1 MAVSKQE
8 VILEFNA
15 DTSDVTKSLGQV
27 EQGIEGTSKATEGL
41 TNQLDKMTGGAVSG
55 LGKLGGGLKTA
66 ATGFQTLRGAV
77 AATGIGALLIAI
89 TSLVAY
95 FKRTERGAQQ
105 LRKITATLGAVMDK
119 LVDVVIK
126 LGEGIFNAFT
136 NPKKALTDFA
146 QALKEN
152 IINRFEGLLELVP
165 KLGEAV
171 GLLFEG
177 KFGQAAKTATDAVG
191 KVTTGIESVTDAA
204 ASAAEAAG
212 DFADEIARTAQAAAD
227 LTDRQNKLKVAER
240 EFLSV
245 RAQTNKTIAENRLLV
260 EDETLAF
267 EDRIGALDEAIAAE
281 ERTIAKELEFARERA
296 AILEEQAALAESDE
310 ETKQAVAEAQAAVI
324 ELETRSLRT
333 QKRLEGERQSLILQ
347 RDARAKQEQ
356 AAAQKAAE
364 EAEKTAEAELAA
376 RQKLEDELFAL
387 TLTAQEREE
396 LAAQQKFD
404 ERVAIAGD
412 DEGLIQAA
420 TERLN
425 ADLAAIDEKYRKQ
438 GEDADKKETD
448 DALAELQ
455 RYYDEAEAIVNAGE
469 QQDRESELLQTQARF
484 AEQIALAQK
493 LGEDTTVLVE
503 AQRQAELEINKK
515 YDAQELAR
523 AEELAEQEKQIEQT
537 KRDVRDQTINA
548 LLELNNAFAGDTE
561 EQQKKAFERS
571 KKIQSA
577 QALISTYE
585 SAVQAFKSLAGIPVV
600 GPALGTAASVAA
612 IASGLAQVKSIQSQ
626 TFGGGATA
634 PPPPTPAPALS
645 AAATEATQAPSA
657 PTLDLSFLGDIA
669 TTPQP
674 QQAYVISEN
683 VTTAQQA
690 NKKIQDQAAL

>member
-15 DTSDVTKSLGQV
+15 DTSNVSKNLGQV
-27 EQGIEGTSKATEGL
+27 EKGVEGTSKATAGL
-41 TNQLDKMTGGAVSG
+41 TTQLDKMTGGAVTG
-55 LGKLGGGLKTA
+55 LRKLGGGLKNA
-66 ATGFQTLRGAV
+66 ATGFKTLRGAV
-77 AATGIGALLIAI
+77 AATGIGAILIAI

-119 LVDVVIK
+119 LVDVVIG

-146 QALKEN
+146 QALKQN

-165 KLGEAV
+165 ALGEAV

-177 KFGQAAKTATDAVG
+177 KFGEAAKTAADAVG
-191 KVTTGIESVTDAA
+191 KVTLGVESVTDAA
-204 ASAAEAAG
+204 ASAAEAAK
-212 DFADEIARTAQAAAD
+212 DFAEEIARTAQAAAD
-227 LTDRQNKLKVAER
+227 LADRQNKLKVAER

-245 RAQTNKTIAENRLLV
+245 RAETNRTIAENRLLV

-267 EDRIGALDEAIAAE
+267 KDRIGALDEAIEAE

-347 RDARAKQEQ
+347 REARAKQEQ

-364 EAEKTAEAELAA
+364 EAQKAAEDELAA

-396 LAAQQKFD
+396 LAVQQKFD

-412 DEGLIQAA
+412 DEGLLRAA
-420 TERLN
+420 TERLQ
-425 ADLAAIDEKYRKQ
+425 ADLAAIEQKFLDQESKAK
-438 GEDADKKETD
+438 
-448 DALAELQ
+448 
-455 RYYDEAEAIVNAGE
+455 DEAAAKDKTRRDKE
-469 QQDRESELLQTQARF
+469 Q
-484 AEQIALAQK
+484 K
-493 LGEDTTVLVE
+493 
-503 AQRQAELEINKK
+503 
-515 YDAQELAR
+515 
-523 AEELAEQEKQIEQT
+523 EELATAKAISAARLSVAKQT
-537 KRDVRDQTINA
+537 LGA
-548 LLELNNAFAGDTE
+548 LAALNDAFAGDSE
-561 EQQKKAFERS
+561 VEQKKAFERS
-571 KKIQSA
+571 KKIQTA

-612 IASGLAQVKSIQSQ
+612 IAAGLAQVKSIKSQ
-626 TFGGGATA
+626 TIGGGGTA
-634 PPPPTPAPALS
+634 SAPAPAPSLS
-645 AAATEATQAPSA
+645 GAATEATEGPAAPV
-657 PTLDLSFLGDIA
+657 LDLSFLGDIA
-669 TTPQP
+669 TSPQP
-674 QQAYVISEN
+674 QQAFVISEN

>member
-27 EQGIEGTSKATEGL
+27 EQGVQGTSKATAGL
-41 TNQLDKMTGGAVSG
+41 TNQLDKMTGGAVTG
-55 LGKLGGGLKTA
+55 LRKLGGGLKTA
-66 ATGFQTLRGAV
+66 ATGFKTLRGAV
-77 AATGIGALLIAI
+77 FATGIGALLIAI

-260 EDETLAF
+260 EDETLSF
-267 EDRIGALDEAIAAE
+267 EERIGALDEAIAAE

-404 ERVAIAGD
+404 ERIAIAGD
-412 DEGLIQAA
+412 DEGLIKAA
-420 TERLN
+420 TEQLN
-425 ADLAAIDEKYRKQ
+425 ADLVAIDQKYLDQKEKA
-438 GEDADKKETD
+438 EEAANAEADAKRQEELDKEK
-448 DALAELQ
+448 AN
-455 RYYDEAEAIVNAGE
+455 AEAISAARLSVAK
-469 QQDRESELLQTQARF
+469 QTLG
-484 AEQIALAQK
+484 ALS
-493 LGEDTTVLVE
+493 
-503 AQRQAELEINKK
+503 
-515 YDAQELAR
+515 
-523 AEELAEQEKQIEQT
+523 
-537 KRDVRDQTINA
+537 A
-548 LLELNNAFAGDTE
+548 LNDAFAGDSE
-561 EQQKKAFERS
+561 VEQKKAFERS

-612 IASGLAQVKSIQSQ
+612 IASGLAQVKNIKSQ
-626 TFGGGATA
+626 TFGGGGGTA
-634 PPPPTPAPALS
+634 AAPAPAPALS

>member
-27 EQGIEGTSKATEGL
+27 EQGIEGTSKATAGL
-41 TNQLDKMTGGAVSG
+41 TTQLDKMTGGAVSG
-55 LGKLGGGLKTA
+55 LKNFTSGLKSGVA
-66 ATGFQTLRGAV
+66 GLKSFKVAL
-77 AATGIGALLIAI
+77 AATGIGLLIAAI
-89 TSLVAY
+89 ASLVSY
-95 FKRTERGAQQ
+95 FRDTEEGAQR
-105 LRKITATLGAVMDK
+105 LRVITATLGTVFEK
-119 LVDVVIK
+119 LRDILIGVGKTLFDT
-126 LGEGIFNAFT
+126 FS
-136 NPKKALTDFA
+136 NPRQALEDFA
-146 QALKEN
+146 AALRDN
-152 IINRFEGLLELVP
+152 IVTRLEGLLTFIP
-165 KLGEAV
+165 SV
-171 GLLFEG
+171 GKAIQQVFEG
-177 KFGQAAKTATDAVG
+177 DFAGAAQTAADATG
-191 KVTTGIESVTDAA
+191 KVVLGVESVTE
-204 ASAAEAAG
+204 SLQEG
-212 DFADEIARTAQAAAD
+212 AQAAAD
-227 LTDRQNKLKVAER
+227 YAEETRQAALAAADLARQENDLKVAER

-245 RAQTNKTIAENRLLV
+245 RAETNKTIAENRLLV
-260 EDETLAF
+260 EDEKLAF
-267 EDRIGALDEAIAAE
+267 EDRIGALDAAIQAE
-281 ERTIAKELEFARERA
+281 QRTVAQELEFARQRA
-296 AILEEQAALAESDE
+296 EILERKAELAKSDE
-310 ETKQAVAEAQAAVI
+310 ATIQAVAEAQAAVI

-347 RDARAKQEQ
+347 RESRAKQEQ
-356 AAAQKAAE
+356 TAAQKAAE
-364 EAEKTAEAELAA
+364 EKQKAAEAELAA

-396 LAAQQKFD
+396 LAVQQKFD

-412 DEGLIQAA
+412 DEGLLRAA
-420 TERLN
+420 TERLQ
-425 ADLAAIDEKYRKQ
+425 ADLAAIEQKYLDQKAKAEEDARKKEKDEKDKAAA
-438 GEDADKKETD
+438 ED
-448 DALAELQ
+448 
-455 RYYDEAEAIVNAGE
+455 
-469 QQDRESELLQTQARF
+469 
-484 AEQIALAQK
+484 
-493 LGEDTTVLVE
+493 
-503 AQRQAELEINKK
+503 
-515 YDAQELAR
+515 LAR
-523 AEELAEQEKQIEQT
+523 AERLAEQEKQIEQT
-537 KRDVRDQTINA
+537 KRDVRDQTLNA

-612 IASGLAQVKSIQSQ
+612 IASGLAQVKNIKSQ
-626 TFGGGATA
+626 TFGGGGGTA
-634 PPPPTPAPALS
+634 AAPAPAPSLS

>member
-8 VILEFNA
+8 VIIEFNA

-27 EQGIEGTSKATEGL
+27 EQGVQGTSKATAGL
-41 TNQLDKMTGGAVSG
+41 TNQLDKMTGGAVTG
-55 LGKLGGGLKTA
+55 LRKLGGGLKTA
-66 ATGFQTLRGAV
+66 ATGFKTLRGAV
-77 AATGIGALLIAI
+77 FATGIGALLIAI

-260 EDETLAF
+260 EDETLSF
-267 EDRIGALDEAIAAE
+267 EERIGALDEAIAAE

-404 ERVAIAGD
+404 ERIAIAGD
-412 DEGLIQAA
+412 DEGLIKAA
-420 TERLN
+420 TEQLN
-425 ADLAAIDEKYRKQ
+425 ADLVAIDQKYLDQKEKA
-438 GEDADKKETD
+438 EEAANAEADAKRQEELDKEK
-448 DALAELQ
+448 AN
-455 RYYDEAEAIVNAGE
+455 AEAISAARLSVAK
-469 QQDRESELLQTQARF
+469 QTLG
-484 AEQIALAQK
+484 ALS
-493 LGEDTTVLVE
+493 
-503 AQRQAELEINKK
+503 
-515 YDAQELAR
+515 
-523 AEELAEQEKQIEQT
+523 
-537 KRDVRDQTINA
+537 A
-548 LLELNNAFAGDTE
+548 LNDAFAGDSE
-561 EQQKKAFERS
+561 VEQKKAFERS

-612 IASGLAQVKSIQSQ
+612 IASGLAQVKNIKSQ
-626 TFGGGATA
+626 TFGGGGGTA
-634 PPPPTPAPALS
+634 AAPAPAPALS